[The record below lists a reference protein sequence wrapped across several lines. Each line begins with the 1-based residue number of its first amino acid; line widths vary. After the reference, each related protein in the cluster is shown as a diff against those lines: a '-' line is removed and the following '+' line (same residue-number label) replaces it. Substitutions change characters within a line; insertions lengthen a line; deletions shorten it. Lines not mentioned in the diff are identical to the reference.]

1 MMADVAQDQFA
12 RTGRAQQGILFSAV
26 AFSGKIGSAGGH
38 FLAGVGIDLIEF
50 PLQSAPELVAP
61 NLIVRLG
68 LLSLVSAPLAAA
80 GIWSY
85 TYYRINRASFE
96 IPVEETAR

>member
-38 FLAGVGIDLIEF
+38 FLAGVGLDLIAF
-50 PLQSAPELVAP
+50 PLQSPPELIAP
-61 NLIVRLG
+61 DMIARLG
-68 LLSLVSAPLAAA
+68 LLSLVSGPIAAA

-96 IPVEETAR
+96 A